1 MGNNPSI
8 QPEINSGGTR
18 RPAGGSAGMRRTP
31 CPTLLPVG
39 GVIARV
45 ELLGGRKN
53 DLAAVVHQMDRQR
66 WAALGDD
73 AKAGLVRDDAPGR
86 RGLEFAVGLV
96 LAKQFRIGDPAGA
109 AADAGGLV
117 DVEFLDHGHGDG
129 SKAAG
134 ESVKPQIVAQQP
146 APLTLTDR
154 NLSAIDAI
162 QPVPRSTG
170 VREARTRQ
178 QEDRNQ

>member
-1 MGNNPSI
+1 MQPSTSMGAT
-8 QPEINSGGTR
+8 Q
-18 RPAGGSAGMRRTP
+18 RPAAGTTRVRLTP
-31 CPTLLPVG
+31 YPAGLPVG
-39 GVIARV
+39 CVIARM
-45 ELLGGRKN
+45 ELFGGRKN
-53 DLAAVVHQMDRQR
+53 DLAPVVHQMDRQR
-66 WAALGDD
+66 WAGLGDD
-73 AKAGLVRDDAPGR
+73 AKASLVRDDAPGG
-86 RGLEFAVGLV
+86 RGLEFAVGPV

-134 ESVKPQIVAQQP
+134 QWVRPQIVAQQP

-162 QPVPRSTG
+162 QPMLGRDWLAQS
-170 VREARTRQ
+170 A
-178 QEDRNQ
+178 

>member
-1 MGNNPSI
+1 MANKPAMRPWTGRSATRVPVV
-8 QPEINSGGTR
+8 GTLGAR
-18 RPAGGSAGMRRTP
+18 RAAYPVA
-31 CPTLLPVG
+31 LPVR

-73 AKAGLVRDDAPGR
+73 AKAGLVRDDPPSR
-86 RGLEFAVGLV
+86 SGLKFAVGLV

-117 DVEFLDHGHGDG
+117 DVEFLDHWHGGG
-129 SKAAG
+129 SKMAG
-134 ESVKPQIVAQQP
+134 QSVKPQIVAQQP

-154 NLSAIDAI
+154 KSSAIDAI
-162 QPVPRSTG
+162 QPILRRTG
-170 VREARTRQ
+170 AHSEHRQ
-178 QEDRNQ
+178 QEERNQ

>member
-1 MGNNPSI
+1 MGSNPSM
-8 QPEINSGGTR
+8 QPRANIGATQRPVGGTSR
-18 RPAGGSAGMRRTP
+18 VSPIAYPDA
-31 CPTLLPVG
+31 LPVG
-39 GVIARV
+39 GVIARI
-45 ELLGGRKN
+45 ELFCGRKN
-53 DLAAVVHQMDRQR
+53 DLVPVVHQMDGQR

-117 DVEFLDHGHGDG
+117 DVEFLDHGRGDG

-134 ESVKPQIVAQQP
+134 QWVGPQIVAQQP

-170 VREARTRQ
+170 VREVRTRQ